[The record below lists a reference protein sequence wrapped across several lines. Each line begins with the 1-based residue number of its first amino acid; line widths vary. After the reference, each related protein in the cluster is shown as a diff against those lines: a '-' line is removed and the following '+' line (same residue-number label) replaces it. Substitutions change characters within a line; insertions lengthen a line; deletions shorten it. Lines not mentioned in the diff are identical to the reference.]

1 MPEFEFAPAKI
12 NLTLEVLGRRT
23 DGYHEVRSLVAFAE
37 DVGDRLSLVPGAFME
52 TEVAGPF
59 ANSIAGSNLVDAA
72 TAAVAALVPTLEPVR
87 LTLEKNVPVASGI
100 GGGSADAAAALRLF
114 KRADPR
120 ASNLDF
126 AEIARHLGAD
136 VPACL
141 KSRAAMM
148 TGIGER
154 LHDVALPGNI
164 FAVLANPLAEAPAN
178 KTARVFSLLE
188 APPFVAE
195 SERQELPEF
204 ADTAAVIAY
213 AAARGNALE
222 KPARALFPMLDAV
235 LTELA
240 QLPGSRLS
248 QLSGAGPTCF
258 ALFETA
264 DAAKGATACLG
275 ERHPDWWIRSTGLV

>member
-1 MPEFEFAPAKI
+1 MPESEFAPAKI
-12 NLTLEVLGRRT
+12 NLTLEVLGRRP
-23 DGYHEVRSLVAFAE
+23 DGYHEIRSLVAFAR
-37 DVGDRLSLVPGAFME
+37 DVGDRLSLISGTFME

-59 ANSIAGSNLVDAA
+59 AAGIAGSNLVDAA
-72 TAAVAALVPTLEPVR
+72 TAAVAVLVPALEPAHLR
-87 LTLEKNVPVASGI
+87 LEKNVPVASGI

-114 KRADPR
+114 KRTDPR
-120 ASNLDF
+120 ASSLDF
-126 AEIARHLGAD
+126 SEIARRLGAD
-136 VPACL
+136 VPVCL
-141 KSRAAMM
+141 KGSAAMM
-148 TGIGER
+148 TGIGEC
-154 LHDVALPGNI
+154 LCEVALPDNI
-164 FAVLANPLAEAPAN
+164 FAVLANPLADVPAN
-178 KTARVFSLLE
+178 KTARVFALLD

-222 KPARALFPMLDAV
+222 KSARALFPMLDAV
-235 LTELA
+235 LMELA

-264 DAAKGATACLG
+264 EAAKSAATCLG
-275 ERHPDWWIRSTGLV
+275 ERHPDWWIRSTVLV

>member
-1 MPEFEFAPAKI
+1 MLESEFAPAKI
-12 NLTLEVLGRRT
+12 NLTLEVLGRRP
-23 DGYHEVRSLVAFAE
+23 DGYHEIRSLVALAR
-37 DVGDRLSLVPGAFME
+37 DVGDRLSFAPASIMEMEATGAF
-52 TEVAGPF
+52 AGG
-59 ANSIAGSNLVDAA
+59 ITGSNLVDAA
-72 TAAVAALVPTLEPVR
+72 SAAITALVPGLQPAR
-87 LTLEKNVPVASGI
+87 LTLEKNLPVASGI

-120 ASNLDF
+120 VANLDF
-126 AEIARHLGAD
+126 SEIARRLGAD
-136 VPACL
+136 VPVCL

-148 TGIGER
+148 TGIGEH
-154 LHDVALPGNI
+154 LHDVALPDNI
-164 FAVLANPLAEAPAN
+164 FAVLANPLAEVPAN
-178 KTARVFSLLE
+178 KTARVFALLE

-195 SERQELPEF
+195 SERQELPEL

-235 LTELA
+235 LMELA

-264 DAAKGATACLG
+264 EAAKDAAASLG
-275 ERHPDWWIRSTGLV
+275 ERHPDWWIRSTGLA